1 MQLHGII
8 PPLVTP
14 MKDDESL
21 DLPRL
26 RELIDRLLLAG
37 VHGIFVLGTT
47 GEFYA
52 LDEAEKQAVIAEAVS
67 HVNGRVPVLA
77 GTGAISTREVI
88 RLTRMAEREGASGVS
103 IITPY
108 YISPSQSELIQHFHM
123 VAESTAL
130 PIVLYNN
137 PSTCGGLRLEA
148 ESIARLCE
156 LKNVVGIKDS
166 SGDMQHLL
174 EILSFVP
181 RSFAVLQGRDTLIL
195 PALQAGAKGAVP
207 SMANLATR
215 LCVEIYTAFQRGD
228 LQAAEAAQRRFS
240 PIRLGTALGTAPGAV
255 KAGMALLRDAFP
267 VGPSRRPIAPL
278 SPEKLEQLRAVLA
291 AAGL

>member
-8 PPLVTP
+8 PPIVTP

-26 RELIDRLLLAG
+26 RELIDRLLLQG

-52 LDEAEKQAVIAEAVS
+52 LEETEKQAVIAEAVA
-67 HVNGRVPVLA
+67 HVNGRVPLLA
-77 GTGAISTREVI
+77 GTGGISTREVI
-88 RLTRMAEREGASGVS
+88 RLTRMAEREGATAVS

-108 YISPSQSELIQHFHM
+108 YISPTQSEMIQHYQRI
-123 VAESTAL
+123 AESTAI
-130 PIVLYNN
+130 PVVLYNN

-148 ESIARLCE
+148 ESVARLSE

-166 SGDMQHLL
+166 SGDMQYLL
-174 EILSFVP
+174 EILSLVP
-181 RSFAVLQGRDTLIL
+181 RSFAVLQGRDTLIF

-207 SMANLATR
+207 SMANLAAR

-228 LQAAEAAQRRFS
+228 WQAAEAAQRRFS

-267 VGPSRRPIAPL
+267 VGPSRGPIAPL

>member
-8 PPLVTP
+8 PPIVTP

-26 RELIDRLLLAG
+26 RELIDRLLLQG

-52 LDEAEKQAVIAEAVS
+52 LDESEKQAVIAEAVA
-67 HVNGRVPVLA
+67 HVNGRVPLLA
-77 GTGAISTREVI
+77 GTGGISTREVI
-88 RLTRMAEREGASGVS
+88 RLTRMAEREGANAVS

-108 YISPSQSELIQHFHM
+108 YISPSQSEMIQHYQRI
-123 VAESTAL
+123 AESTAI
-130 PIVLYNN
+130 PVVLYNN

-148 ESIARLCE
+148 ESVARLSE

-174 EILSFVP
+174 EILSLVP
-181 RSFAVLQGRDTLIL
+181 RSFAVLQGRDTLIF

-207 SMANLATR
+207 SMANLAAR

-228 LQAAEAAQRRFS
+228 WQAAEAAQRRFS

-267 VGPSRRPIAPL
+267 VGPSRGPIAPL
-278 SPEKLEQLRAVLA
+278 SAEKQQQLRAVLA